1 VKDLV
6 EKVEKDRK
14 MTAAI
19 EAAREKRDRG
29 ERLTEQEWKLIS
41 FGSQACHCG
50 QRMV

>member
-14 MTAAI
+14 MAAAI

-29 ERLTEQEWKLIS
+29 ERLTDHEWKLITY
-41 FGSQACHCG
+41 GSQACHCG